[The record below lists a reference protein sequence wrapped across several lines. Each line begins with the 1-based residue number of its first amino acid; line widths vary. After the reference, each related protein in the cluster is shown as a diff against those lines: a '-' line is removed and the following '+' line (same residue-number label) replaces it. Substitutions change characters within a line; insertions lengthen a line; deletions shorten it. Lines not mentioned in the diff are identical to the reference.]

1 VIDAELVVFQ
11 TLCGLRVSPRRP
23 VTDKEEEIT
32 CSVCRQIAVEQAN
45 LKAPPQVE
53 KKVRGGS
60 RERSEKTVRG

>member
-1 VIDAELVVFQ
+1 MRKIHLRCVVDAELVVFQ

-45 LKAPPQVE
+45 LKVPPQVE
-53 KKVRGGS
+53 KKSARRKS
-60 RERSEKTVRG
+60 